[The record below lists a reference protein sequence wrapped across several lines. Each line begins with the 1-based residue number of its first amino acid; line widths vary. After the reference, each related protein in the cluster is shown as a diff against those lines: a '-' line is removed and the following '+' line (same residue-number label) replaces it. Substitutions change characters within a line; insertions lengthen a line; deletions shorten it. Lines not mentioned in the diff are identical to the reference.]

1 MSPTQPGPRQS
12 KAPDERRD
20 EIVAATRQLF
30 AERGVAKVSVTEI
43 ARRVGVTRGL
53 IYHYFP
59 DRDALIDLIFDDHIL
74 EFIEAVD
81 RWDAARE
88 TGNIDKALLDCVA
101 MFRSQLRG
109 ADMFRQDLRHPENAG
124 LYNRFVDL
132 AVRAV
137 VARLRVTTV
146 QAYARTHQIEIEH
159 VGEVFYVLVYGL
171 IGLVRSTPDVD
182 DQVLVAIVRQ
192 TLHLPASTIAPRPSN
207 A

>member
-1 MSPTQPGPRQS
+1 MSPTQPGQRQS

-43 ARRVGVTRGL
+43 AQRVGVTRGL

-81 RWDAARE
+81 KWDAARGA
-88 TGNIDKALLDCVA
+88 GNIDQALLDCVA
-101 MFRSQLRG
+101 LFRHQLRG
-109 ADMFRQDLRHPENAG
+109 ADMFREDLRNPENAG

-146 QAYARTHQIEIEH
+146 QEIGRAH
-159 VGEVFYVLVYGL
+159 V
-171 IGLVRSTPDVD
+171 
-182 DQVLVAIVRQ
+182 
-192 TLHLPASTIAPRPSN
+192 
-207 A
+207 

>member
-59 DRDALIDLIFDDHIL
+59 DRDALVDLIFDDHIAR
-74 EFIEAVD
+74 FVEALD
-81 RWDAARE
+81 TWDAARE
-88 TGNIDKALLDCVA
+88 PGNIDKALLDCVA

-109 ADMFRQDLRHPENAG
+109 ADMFRQDLRNPENAG

-146 QAYARTHQIEIEH
+146 QAYARAHQIEIDH

-171 IGLVRSTPDVD
+171 IGLVRSTPDVA

-192 TLHLPASTIAPRPSN
+192 TLHLPASTGSPHR
-207 A
+207 

>member
-1 MSPTQPGPRQS
+1 MSPTQPGQRQS

-59 DRDALIDLIFDDHIL
+59 DRDALIDLIFEDHIL

-81 RWDAARE
+81 RWDAARGA
-88 TGNIDKALLDCVA
+88 GNIDQALLDCVA
-101 MFRSQLRG
+101 LFRHQLRG
-109 ADMFRQDLRHPENAG
+109 ADMFREDLRNPENAG

-146 QAYARTHQIEIEH
+146 QAYARSHQIEIEH

-192 TLHLPASTIAPRPSN
+192 TLHLPASTAPRHS
-207 A
+207 

>member
-1 MSPTQPGPRQS
+1 MSPTQPGQRQS

-43 ARRVGVTRGL
+43 AQRVGVTRGL

-81 RWDAARE
+81 KWDAARGA
-88 TGNIDKALLDCVA
+88 GNIDQALLDCVA
-101 MFRSQLRG
+101 LFRHQLRG
-109 ADMFRQDLRHPENAG
+109 ADMFREDLRNPENAG

-146 QAYARTHQIEIEH
+146 QAYARSHQIEIEH

-192 TLHLPASTIAPRPSN
+192 TLHLPASAAPHHS
-207 A
+207 

>member
-1 MSPTQPGPRQS
+1 MSPTQPGQRQS

-59 DRDALIDLIFDDHIL
+59 DRDALIDLIFEDHIL
-74 EFIEAVD
+74 EFIGAVD
-81 RWDAARE
+81 RWDAAR
-88 TGNIDKALLDCVA
+88 GAGDIDRALLDCVA
-101 MFRSQLRG
+101 LFRHQLRG
-109 ADMFRQDLRHPENAG
+109 SDMFREDLRNPENAG

-146 QAYARTHQIEIEH
+146 QAYARSHQIEIEH
-159 VGEVFYVLVYGL
+159 VSEVFYVLVYGL

-192 TLHLPASTIAPRPSN
+192 TLHLPASTAARPH
-207 A
+207 